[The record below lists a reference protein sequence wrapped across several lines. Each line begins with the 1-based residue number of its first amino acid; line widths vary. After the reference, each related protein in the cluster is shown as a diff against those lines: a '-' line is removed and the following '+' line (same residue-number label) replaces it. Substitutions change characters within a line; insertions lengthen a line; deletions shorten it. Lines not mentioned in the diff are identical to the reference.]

1 MYSNNNISF
10 DLLFFFLLFLKKKLL
25 NLLIKKGLFQIVEF
39 VDMFTI
45 QKMLK
50 LIQIKLN
57 VKDVEK
63 VLEDVIII
71 VFAINVN
78 A

>member
-1 MYSNNNISF
+1 
-10 DLLFFFLLFLKKKLL
+10 
-25 NLLIKKGLFQIVEF
+25 
-39 VDMFTI
+39 MFTI

>member
-1 MYSNNNISF
+1 M
-10 DLLFFFLLFLKKKLL
+10 K
-25 NLLIKKGLFQIVEF
+25 LLIKKRLFQIVEF

-78 A
+78 V